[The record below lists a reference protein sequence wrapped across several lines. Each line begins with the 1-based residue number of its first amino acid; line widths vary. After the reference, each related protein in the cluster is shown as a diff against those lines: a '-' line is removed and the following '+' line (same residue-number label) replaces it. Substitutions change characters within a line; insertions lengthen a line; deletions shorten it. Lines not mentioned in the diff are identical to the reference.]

1 MKGPCVMAEVLD
13 FTQNGM
19 YILCR
24 ALREPS
30 DYCDEI
36 RLMVGY
42 VLGGELGTSL
52 NKPRKGDCGSEQDG
66 SYGDG
71 EVLFLW
77 WSRQEE
83 FLID

>member
-1 MKGPCVMAEVLD
+1 MAKVLD

-19 YILCR
+19 YIHCR

-42 VLGGELGTSL
+42 VLVGELGTSL
-52 NKPRKGDCGSEQDG
+52 SKLGRGDCGSEQDG
-66 SYGDG
+66 SYGGG
-71 EVLFLW
+71 EGMFLW
-77 WSRQEE
+77 R
-83 FLID
+83 